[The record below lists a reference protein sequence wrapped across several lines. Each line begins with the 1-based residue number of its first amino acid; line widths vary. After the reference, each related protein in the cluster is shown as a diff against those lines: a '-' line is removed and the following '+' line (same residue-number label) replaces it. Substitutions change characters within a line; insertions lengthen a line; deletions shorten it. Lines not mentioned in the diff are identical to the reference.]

1 EITCGIAD
9 AASLAAGR
17 PFVEHRLLQG
27 VVHPLKC
34 DQCAGL
40 LFLFQGEEALRQ
52 TKVFSRARYCTYFII
67 FNTLFTYCTV
77 LLRIPKTAVLRAE
90 EGLAGLLR
98 FRESSRPVDNF

>member
-1 EITCGIAD
+1 MFRLTSPGMELALDRFLDDPEEITGGIAD

-52 TKVFSRARYCTYFII
+52 TKVF
-67 FNTLFTYCTV
+67 
-77 LLRIPKTAVLRAE
+77 
-90 EGLAGLLR
+90 
-98 FRESSRPVDNF
+98 